1 MDIYNQ
7 MKKVKP
13 RMNNWTE
20 SQKEWLGYKRRMSV
34 MKKKDIT
41 LAKPPWEKEPLDKEK
56 VKDGR

>member
-1 MDIYNQ
+1 
-7 MKKVKP
+7 
-13 RMNNWTE
+13 MNNWTE

-34 MKKKDIT
+34 MNKGNIT